1 MFRLPIR
8 PLVFALPL
16 GLFLVMV
23 SSSLVDM
30 DATRDLTTQANDWIL
45 AVFSNAYALAAFG
58 FVLTCIWAFL
68 SPLGKVRIGGTK
80 AKPILSR
87 WNWFGVTLTTTIA
100 IGILFWA
107 TAEPMFHLYRPG
119 GLPVT
124 PGSED
129 AARFA
134 MTSLFMHWS
143 ITPYAI
149 YTVPGLTFALV
160 YHNLGQRFSISA
172 PIAFLIG
179 RRVPDGAAQFIDAIC
194 VLSLLFGLSATLGAG
209 ILSISGGIGR
219 LTGLA
224 SGPVLTACVGT
235 AIVAAFFVSSASGL
249 QRGIRVLSDINT
261 RAFLALA
268 LFVLFAGPTLDML
281 RLGGEGL
288 IGLAREFVSRSL
300 VLAPFNDREW
310 VNDWTV
316 FNWAAWL
323 AWAPLSAMFLGR
335 IARGYT
341 VREFIIVNLVAP
353 ALFSIVWM
361 TIFGGLALHTEMA
374 TPGLLKNALDQTG
387 PESVLYT
394 VVDSLPFSLAVVVFL
409 VLLSFLS
416 YVTAADSNTDVLAGM
431 TLRGRPEDTKHAH
444 SVAIKLVWSLVVGLS
459 AWVMI
464 TYSGIDGIR
473 ILSNLGG
480 FPALFIVLIFNVTLV
495 GLGTWKLRELRGR
508 EPPAEMPQCQQQ

>member
-1 MFRLPIR
+1 MRIPVR
-8 PLVFALPL
+8 PVVFALPL
-16 GLFLVMV
+16 GLFLLMV
-23 SSSLVDM
+23 VSSLVDI
-30 DATRDLTTQANDWIL
+30 DATRDMTTRAHVWIL
-45 AVFSNAYALAAFG
+45 EMFSDVYAFAGFG
-58 FVLTCIWAFL
+58 FVLTCLWAFF
-68 SPLGKVRIGGTK
+68 SPLGKIRIGGAEAT
-80 AKPILSR
+80 PILSR

-107 TAEPMFHLYRPG
+107 TAEPMFHLYQPG
-119 GLPVT
+119 GLPIT

-129 AARFA
+129 AARFE

-143 ITPYAI
+143 VTPYAI
-149 YTVPGLTFALV
+149 YAVPGLTFALV
-160 YHNLGQRFSISA
+160 YHNLGRRFSISA
-172 PIAFLIG
+172 PLQLLFG
-179 RRVPDGAAQFIDAIC
+179 RRIADGAAQTIDAIC

-224 SGPVLTACVGT
+224 TGPLLTAGVGLT
-235 AIVAAFFVSSASGL
+235 IVAAFFVSSASGL
-249 QRGIRVLSDINT
+249 QRGIRILSDVNT
-261 RAFLALA
+261 RAFLILA
-268 LFVLFAGPTLDML
+268 PFVLLAGPTLDML
-281 RLGGEGL
+281 RLGLEGL
-288 IGLAREFVSRSL
+288 FGFGREFVARSL
-300 VLAPFNDREW
+300 ILAPFNDREW

-374 TPGLLKNALDQTG
+374 TPGVLKNALEQSG

-394 VVDSLPFSLAVVVFL
+394 VVDSLPFSFAVTLFL

-431 TLRGRPEDTKHAH
+431 TLRSRPEQTLLEH
-444 SVAIKLVWSLVVGLS
+444 SIIIKLIWALVVGLS

-480 FPALFIVLIFNVTLV
+480 FPALFIVLMFNITLIL
-495 GLGTWKLRELRGR
+495 LGTLKLGELRETN
-508 EPPAEMPQCQQQ
+508 PATQMYSDR